1 MGAVGVPH
9 GHGVLRM
16 MAILVA
22 MSVGM
27 LLGVGVSTAETPAA
41 CDTVDM
47 AQVLGQWVPCPPTPL
62 SLPSIDPLVSGSDG
76 VDIAAGG
83 LFHAGTRVG

>member
-1 MGAVGVPH
+1 MGAVGVPR
-9 GHGVLRM
+9 GHDALRT
-16 MAILVA
+16 MAILVT

-27 LLGVGVSTAETPAA
+27 LLGMGVSLAETPAA

-47 AQVLGQWVPCPPTPL
+47 ATTPL
-62 SLPSIDPLVSGSDG
+62 SVPSFDPLVSVSDG

-83 LFHAGTRVG
+83 LFQAGTRVG